1 MNNID
6 IIPELHKSLITGCID
21 CSAKSLEEYQPKLL
35 LNSRESKVL
44 SNIITELKKCDE
56 FFFSV
61 AFVTNSGVAVLIETL
76 KELKKK
82 GVNGKIIVS
91 EYQYFTEPRALE
103 RLIGLRNLDIRII
116 SEEQHLHSK
125 GYILRSNKT
134 ISLIVGSSNLTQDAL
149 CKNQEWNLKVT
160 TSSQGSLIVN
170 TFEEEHF
177 QMEQ

>member
-1 MNNID
+1 LNNID
-6 IIPELHKSLITGCID
+6 VISELHKSLITGCID
-21 CSAKSLEEYQPKLL
+21 GSAKSLEEYQPKLL
-35 LNSRESKVL
+35 LNSPESKVL

-76 KELKKK
+76 KELEKK

-103 RLIGLRNLDIRII
+103 RLLGLKNLDIRII

-125 GYILRSNKT
+125 G
-134 ISLIVGSSNLTQDAL
+134 ISYEIAKPSRLLLEAAI
-149 CKNQEWNLKVT
+149 
-160 TSSQGSLIVN
+160 
-170 TFEEEHF
+170 
-177 QMEQ
+177 